1 MSQSLT
7 TKILIEIRDEIKS
20 TRTELRDEIRAT
32 NDRLDQT
39 NERLDQTNQRLDQ
52 TNQRL
57 DQANQRLGTHEEVLT
72 KLVDL
77 GERHEQVLGKLVTSV
92 DQLNGRF
99 DNFLTG
105 AHQKA
110 HEDTRRKYEEL
121 DARVTRLEHGTSRH
135 DK

>member
-39 NERLDQTNQRLDQ
+39 NERLDQTNQRL
-52 TNQRL
+52 
-57 DQANQRLGTHEEVLT
+57 GTHEEVLT

-77 GERHEQVLGKLVTSV
+77 GQRHEQVLGKLVTSV